1 MIHVP
6 PVHCIVDRTRRS
18 TCIASRP
25 SPYGDL
31 LGMSYSHFSSQFV
44 HKWSSAPGNTIVGW
58 SKSERKLLGIICTT
72 IELPCF
78 QQISRGRPINSM
90 ITSTCNNKDKCSFA
104 PLRTDASFCFASSV
118 FVHLYTN
125 ITSSFTFSIL
135 LRPFYL
141 ASIPLGAKLRH
152 DMFRESKLPKRHQI
166 GVQHTEEFLPFG

>member
-1 MIHVP
+1 MVVRPQEI
-6 PVHCIVDRTRRS
+6 RS
-18 TCIASRP
+18 
-25 SPYGDL
+25 L
-31 LGMSYSHFSSQFV
+31 
-44 HKWSSAPGNTIVGW
+44 GW

-72 IELPCF
+72 FELPCF

-90 ITSTCNNKDKCSFA
+90 FTSICNNKDNMQFRASKEPTHLSALLHLFLFICTQILP
-104 PLRTDASFCFASSV
+104 PL
-118 FVHLYTN
+118 
-125 ITSSFTFSIL
+125 FTFSIL

>member
-1 MIHVP
+1 MQF
-6 PVHCIVDRTRRS
+6 R
-18 TCIASRP
+18 ASKEP
-25 SPYGDL
+25 THLSAL
-31 LGMSYSHFSSQFV
+31 LHLF
-44 HKWSSAPGNTIVGW
+44 
-58 SKSERKLLGIICTT
+58 
-72 IELPCF
+72 
-78 QQISRGRPINSM
+78 
-90 ITSTCNNKDKCSFA
+90 
-104 PLRTDASFCFASSV
+104 